1 MGAGKNHNA
10 MTTSD
15 INDYSWQ
22 FSPTLKQTT
31 LWVQYYDFGKS
42 QLATFTPEDVAGVMW
57 LLGHCDGYTLK
68 NGELLCEMDGRP
80 GFGPTATPQ
89 EIWDTL
95 HPEDKNKVAL
105 YLVIEKE
112 GQQ

>member
-31 LWVQYYDFGKS
+31 LWVQYHAFGKS

-57 LLGHCDGYTLK
+57 SLGHCDGYTLK
-68 NGELLCEMDGRP
+68 NGELFCEMDGRP

-89 EIWDTL
+89 QIWDTL
-95 HPEDKNKVAL
+95 HPEDKKRVIL
-105 YLVIEKE
+105 YLITEKE

>member
-1 MGAGKNHNA
+1 